1 MKYPKEYLDEIKTRL
16 KVSTVVS
23 KTVSLKKRGKEFVGL
38 SPFKNE
44 KTPSFTVNDEKEFY
58 HCFATSEHGNI
69 FDFIMKTQ
77 NLKFG
82 EAVKH
87 LAQLAGMQPYLFSK
101 KDEEREKKWNEYKSI
116 FNEYVD
122 FYHNE
127 LIKNEQHSNAREY
140 LKNRSLSKEN
150 VKKFKIGYVEKNPS
164 IFEQFKNKYS
174 EQTLVETGLFYL
186 DEKKKIYIER
196 FRGRLI
202 FPINNITGQ
211 PIALGG
217 RIIENLDYLA
227 KYINSPETLF
237 FKKGSNLYNLDL
249 ARKLSNKLDHIYL
262 VEGYMD
268 VVGLSK
274 NGIDNAVAN
283 LGTSL
288 TDKQIQIL
296 NQFFDDI
303 IICFDGDESGYKAAL
318 RAAENS
324 IKELKPE
331 KQISFLFL
339 PNKEDPDS
347 YVNKNGKANFIEFTK
362 QSKLSIHQFIFSHYK
377 KQTENNPSSMA
388 IFEKRLRDVANTI
401 KDDYIKKYVLEYFL
415 EKIAELTP
423 HSNQKNKKNYKKPT
437 KSLDATKK
445 YYNESQSLSG
455 VELKEFS
462 LIYLVINNLNLMQ
475 SNIHLIENIKLFTE
489 VNKKIFNQII
499 EVLKSEN
506 QIAVQDLNLD
516 SQIIEKINK
525 FAPIKYILKNNSED
539 DQKIIELL
547 EDISRDLMNYD
558 LEFRIQELE
567 SKFSVDMNE
576 STFNE
581 LKELKKKSRISINL
595 DKFVMDFYRFDII

>member
-23 KTVSLKKRGKEFVGL
+23 KSVVLKKRGKEFVGL

-69 FDFIMKTQ
+69 FDFVMKIQ
-77 NLKFG
+77 NFKFG
-82 EAVKH
+82 EAVRH
-87 LAQLAGMQPYLFSK
+87 LAQLAGMQPYMFSK
-101 KDEEREKKWNEYKSI
+101 QDEEREKKWKEYQSI
-116 FNEYVD
+116 FSKYVD

-127 LIKNEQHSNAREY
+127 LLKNESHSDARKY
-140 LKNRSLSKEN
+140 LKSRSLNKDQ
-150 VKKFKIGYVEKNPS
+150 VKKFKIGYIEKNPNF
-164 IFEQFKNKYS
+164 FEKLNKEFS
-174 EQTLVETGLFYL
+174 EQTLLDTGLFYL
-186 DEKKKIYIER
+186 DEKKKIYLER

-202 FPINNITGQ
+202 FPINNISGQ

-217 RIIENLDYLA
+217 RIIEKSDYLA
-227 KYINSPETLF
+227 KYINSPETNF
-237 FKKGSNLYNLDL
+237 FKKGLNLYNLDQ

-274 NGIDNAVAN
+274 NGIENTVAN
-283 LGTSL
+283 LGTAL
-288 TDKQIQIL
+288 TDKQILTL

-324 IKELKPE
+324 IKELRPE

-339 PNKEDPDS
+339 PDGEDPDT
-347 YVNKNGKANFIEFTK
+347 YVNKNSKNFFIDFSK
-362 QSKLSIHQFIFSHYK
+362 QSKISIHQFIFSHYK

-388 IFEKRLRDVANTI
+388 IFEKKLKSIANTI

-423 HSNQKNKKNYKKPT
+423 HSNRNNKNYNYKKT
-437 KSLDATKK
+437 IKSLDSTKK
-445 YYNESQSLSG
+445 IFKDSQSLTG

-462 LIYLVINNLNLMQ
+462 LLYLMINNLDLIQENL
-475 SNIHLIENIKLFTE
+475 HLIENIKIFTE
-489 VNKKIFNQII
+489 MNKQIFNQII
-499 EVLKSEN
+499 EKLKTGEKLSN
-506 QIAVQDLNLD
+506 NDLDIDLQIL
-516 SQIIEKINK
+516 ERINK
-525 FAPIKYILKNNSED
+525 FAPIKNIFKNKSKDEHEV
-539 DQKIIELL
+539 IELL
-547 EDISRDLMNYD
+547 EDINRDLINYD
-558 LEFRIQELE
+558 LEHRIQELE
-567 SKFSVDMNE
+567 SKFSKDLSEV
-576 STFNE
+576 TFNE
-581 LKELKKKSRISINL
+581 LKELKKKQNIN
-595 DKFVMDFYRFDII
+595 

>member
-23 KTVSLKKRGKEFVGL
+23 KSVVLKKRGKEYVGL

-69 FDFIMKTQ
+69 FDFVMKTQ

-87 LAQLAGMQPYLFSK
+87 LAQLAGMQPYMFSK
-101 KDEEREKKWNEYKSI
+101 QDEEREKKWKEYSSI
-116 FNEYVD
+116 YSQYVD
-122 FYHNE
+122 YYHNE
-127 LIKNEQHSNAREY
+127 LLKNDACSNARDY
-140 LKNRSLSKEN
+140 LKNRSLGKEE
-150 VKKFKIGYVEKNPS
+150 VKKFKIGYIEKNPN
-164 IFEQFKNKYS
+164 FFDKLKDQFS
-174 EQTLVETGLFYL
+174 EQTLVDSGLFYL

-202 FPINNITGQ
+202 FPINNISGQ

-217 RIIENLDYLA
+217 RIIEQLDYLA
-227 KYINSPETLF
+227 KYINSPETVF

-249 ARKLSNKLDHIYL
+249 ARKLSNKLSNIYL

-274 NGIDNAVAN
+274 NGIENAVAN

-288 TDKQIQIL
+288 TDRQILIL

-324 IKELKPE
+324 IKDLKPE

-339 PNKEDPDS
+339 PDKEDPDS
-347 YVNKNGKANFIEFTK
+347 FVNKNGKNYFIDFTK
-362 QSKLSIHQFIFSHYK
+362 QSKISVHQFIFSHYK
-377 KQTENNPSSMA
+377 KQTENNPSSLA
-388 IFEKRLRDVANTI
+388 IFDKKLRAIANTI

-415 EKIAELTP
+415 EKISELTP
-423 HSNQKNKKNYKKPT
+423 HTSQNRKNFYVKKT
-437 KSLDATKK
+437 RSLESTKK
-445 YYNESQSLSG
+445 HFIESQSLTG

-462 LIYLVINNLNLMQ
+462 LIYLVITNLNLIQ
-475 SNIHLIENIKLFTE
+475 KNIHLIENVKLFTE
-489 VNKKIFNQII
+489 VNKQIFEKVITKLRSEQQI
-499 EVLKSEN
+499 STS
-506 QIAVQDLNLD
+506 DLEID
-516 SQIIEKINK
+516 SQLIDKINK
-525 FAPIKYILKNNSED
+525 FAPIKHILKNKLDNENAV
-539 DQKIIELL
+539 IEIL
-547 EDISRDLMNYD
+547 EDINRDLNNYD
-558 LEFRIQELE
+558 LEYRIQELE
-567 SKFSVDMNE
+567 SKFSKDLSEV
-576 STFNE
+576 TFNE
-581 LKELKKKSRISINL
+581 LKELKKKQNIN
-595 DKFVMDFYRFDII
+595 

>member
-23 KTVSLKKRGKEFVGL
+23 KTVSLKKRGKEYVGL

-82 EAVKH
+82 EAVKY
-87 LAQLAGMQPYLFSK
+87 LAQLAGMQPYIFSK
-101 KDEEREKKWNEYKSI
+101 QDEEREKKWNQYKSI
-116 FNEYVD
+116 YNQYVD
-122 FYHNE
+122 FYHKE
-127 LIKNEQHSNAREY
+127 LLKNESYSIARDY
-140 LKNRSLSKEN
+140 LKNRSLSKEE
-150 VKKFKIGYVEKNPS
+150 VKKFKIGYIEKNPK
-164 IFEQFKNKYS
+164 IFDKLIKEFT

-186 DEKKKIYIER
+186 DEKKNNYVER

-202 FPINNITGQ
+202 FPINNISGQ

-227 KYINSPETLF
+227 KYINSPETIF

-249 ARKLSNKLDHIYL
+249 ARKLSNKIDHIYL

-274 NGIDNAVAN
+274 NGIDNVVAN

-288 TDKQIQIL
+288 TDKQILTL

-318 RAAENS
+318 RAAESS
-324 IKELKPE
+324 IKQLKPE

-347 YVNKNGKANFIEFTK
+347 YVNKNGKDNFLDFTK
-362 QSKLSIHQFIFSHYK
+362 QNKLSIHQFIFSHYK

-388 IFEKRLRDVANTI
+388 IFEKKLRDITNTI
-401 KDDYIKKYVLEYFL
+401 KDDFIKKYILEYFL
-415 EKIAELTP
+415 EKVAELTP
-423 HSNQKNKKNYKKPT
+423 YSNINNQKFFKKKI
-437 KSLDATKK
+437 KSLETTKK
-445 YYNESQSLSG
+445 FFKESQSLTG

-462 LIYLVINNLNLMQ
+462 LLYLILNNLELIQ
-475 SNIHLIENIKLFTE
+475 ANIHLIENIKLFTE
-489 VNKKIFNQII
+489 VNTKIFNVII
-499 EVLKSEN
+499 EKLKSNEKILIN
-506 QIAVQDLNLD
+506 DLNLD
-516 SQIIEKINK
+516 KLLMEKINK
-525 FAPIKYILKNNSED
+525 FAPIKHIIKNQSND

-567 SKFSVDMNE
+567 SKFSVDMSE
-576 STFNE
+576 TTFNQ
-581 LKELKKKSRISINL
+581 LKELKKKQNL
-595 DKFVMDFYRFDII
+595 N

>member
-23 KTVSLKKRGKEFVGL
+23 KSVELKKRGKEYIGL

-58 HCFATSEHGNI
+58 HCFATAEHGNI
-69 FDFIMKTQ
+69 FDFVMKTQ
-77 NLKFG
+77 NFKFG

-87 LAQLAGMQPYLFSK
+87 LAQLAGMQPYMFSK
-101 KDEEREKKWNEYKSI
+101 QDVEREKKWKEYLSVYAQ
-116 FNEYVD
+116 YVD

-127 LIKNEQHSNAREY
+127 LLKNERSSNARDY
-140 LKNRSLSKEN
+140 LKNRSISKEE
-150 VKKFKIGYVEKNPS
+150 VKKFKIGFVEKNPS
-164 IFEQFKNKYS
+164 LFEKLKKEFS
-174 EQTLVETGLFYL
+174 EETLFESGLFYL

-202 FPINNITGQ
+202 FPINNISGQ

-217 RIIENLDYLA
+217 RIIENSDFLA
-227 KYINSPETLF
+227 KYINSPETVF
-237 FKKGSNLYNLDL
+237 FKKGSNLYNLDV
-249 ARKLSNKLDHIYL
+249 ARRLSNKLDHIYL

-268 VVGLSK
+268 VVGLNK
-274 NGIDNAVAN
+274 NGIENVVAN

-288 TDKQIQIL
+288 TVKQILTL

-303 IICFDGDESGYKAAL
+303 IICFDGDDSGYKAAL

-339 PNKEDPDS
+339 PDKEDPDS
-347 YVNKNGKANFIEFTK
+347 YVNKYGKNYFIDFTK

-388 IFEKRLRDVANTI
+388 IFEKKLRSIANTI
-401 KDDYIKKYVLEYFL
+401 NDNFIKKYVLEYFL
-415 EKIAELTP
+415 EKIADLTP
-423 HSNQKNKKNYKKPT
+423 HSNVNKNKFHIRKT
-437 KSLDATKK
+437 KTLESTKK
-445 YYNESQSLSG
+445 HYNESQFLTS

-462 LIYLVINNLNLMQ
+462 LLYLIIHNLILLQ
-475 SNIHLIENIKLFTE
+475 TNIHLIENIKLFTR
-489 VNKKIFNQII
+489 VNKQIFETII
-499 EVLKSEN
+499 LKLKSGE
-506 QIAVQDLNLD
+506 QITISDLNLD
-516 SQIIEKINK
+516 NQLLDKINK
-525 FAPIKYILKNNSED
+525 FAPIKYILKSRSNND
-539 DQKIIELL
+539 HQIIELL
-547 EDISRDLMNYD
+547 EDISRDLINYD

-567 SKFSVDMNE
+567 SKFSKDMSE
-576 STFNE
+576 TTFNE
-581 LKELKKKSRISINL
+581 LKELKKKQNIN
-595 DKFVMDFYRFDII
+595 

>member
-69 FDFIMKTQ
+69 FDFVMKTQ

-87 LAQLAGMQPYLFSK
+87 LAQLAGMQPYMFSK
-101 KDEEREKKWNEYKSI
+101 KDEEREKKWQEYKLI
-116 FNEYVD
+116 FSQYVE

-127 LIKNEQHSNAREY
+127 LLKNETYSFVRDY
-140 LKNRSLSKEN
+140 LKNRSLTKEE
-150 VKKFKIGYVEKNPS
+150 VKKFKIGYIEKNPN
-164 IFEQFKNKYS
+164 FFNKLKKNFS

-186 DEKKKIYIER
+186 DEKKKIYVER

-202 FPINNITGQ
+202 FPINNISGQ

-217 RIIENLDYLA
+217 RIIENLEYLA
-227 KYINSPETLF
+227 KYINSPETNF
-237 FKKGSNLYNLDL
+237 FRKGSNLYNLDL
-249 ARKLSNKLDHIYL
+249 ARKLSNKIDHIYL

-274 NGIDNAVAN
+274 NGVDNAVAN

-288 TDKQIQIL
+288 TDKQILIL

-339 PNKEDPDS
+339 PDKEDPDS
-347 YVNKNGKANFIEFTK
+347 YVNKNGKTNFIDFTK
-362 QSKLSIHQFIFSHYK
+362 QNKISIHHFIFIHYK
-377 KQTENNPSSMA
+377 KQTKNNPSSLA
-388 IFEKRLRDVANTI
+388 IFEKKLKSIANTI
-401 KDDYIKKYVLEYFL
+401 KDNLIKKYVSEFFL
-415 EKIAELTP
+415 EKIAQLTP
-423 HSNQKNKKNYKKPT
+423 YSNQSKKKFFVKET
-437 KSLDATKK
+437 KSLDTTKK
-445 YYNESQSLSG
+445 HYIDSQSLTG

-462 LIYLVINNLNLMQ
+462 LLYLVMNNLNLLQ
-475 SNIHLIENIKLFTE
+475 ANLHLVENIKLFTE
-489 VNKKIFNQII
+489 VNKKIFELII
-499 EVLKSEN
+499 EKLKSEEQIEIEDLKLDN
-506 QIAVQDLNLD
+506 QFL
-516 SQIIEKINK
+516 EKINK
-525 FAPIKYILKNNSED
+525 FAPIKHILKNQNND

-567 SKFSVDMNE
+567 SKFSVDMSE
-576 STFNE
+576 TTFNE
-581 LKELKKKSRISINL
+581 LKELKKKQNL
-595 DKFVMDFYRFDII
+595 N

>member
-1 MKYPKEYLDEIKTRL
+1 MMKYPKEYLDEIKTRL

-69 FDFIMKTQ
+69 FDFVMKTQ

-87 LAQLAGMQPYLFSK
+87 LAQLAGMQPYMFSK
-101 KDEEREKKWNEYKSI
+101 KDEEREKKWQEYKLI
-116 FNEYVD
+116 FSQYVE

-127 LIKNEQHSNAREY
+127 LLKNETYSFVRDY
-140 LKNRSLSKEN
+140 LKNRSLTKEE
-150 VKKFKIGYVEKNPS
+150 VKKFKIGYIEKNPN
-164 IFEQFKNKYS
+164 FFDKLKKNFS

-186 DEKKKIYIER
+186 DEKKKIYVER

-202 FPINNITGQ
+202 FPINNISGQ

-217 RIIENLDYLA
+217 RIIENLEYLA
-227 KYINSPETLF
+227 KYINSPETNF
-237 FKKGSNLYNLDL
+237 FRKGSNLYNLDL
-249 ARKLSNKLDHIYL
+249 ARKLSNKIDHIYL

-274 NGIDNAVAN
+274 NGVDNAVAN

-288 TDKQIQIL
+288 TDKQILIL

-339 PNKEDPDS
+339 PDKEDPDS
-347 YVNKNGKANFIEFTK
+347 YVNKNGKTNFINFTK
-362 QSKLSIHQFIFSHYK
+362 QSKISIHQFIFSHYK
-377 KQTENNPSSMA
+377 KQTKNNPSSLA
-388 IFEKRLRDVANTI
+388 IFEKKLKSIANTI
-401 KDDYIKKYVLEYFL
+401 KDDLIKKYVSEFFL

-423 HSNQKNKKNYKKPT
+423 HSNQNKKKFFVKET
-437 KSLDATKK
+437 KSLDTTKK
-445 YYNESQSLSG
+445 HYIDSQSLTG

-462 LIYLVINNLNLMQ
+462 LLYLVMKNLNLLQ
-475 SNIHLIENIKLFTE
+475 ANLHLIENIKLFTE
-489 VNKKIFNQII
+489 VNKKIFELII
-499 EVLKSEN
+499 EKLKSGEQIELEDLKLDN
-506 QIAVQDLNLD
+506 QLL
-516 SQIIEKINK
+516 EKINK
-525 FAPIKYILKNNSED
+525 FAPIKHILKNQNND

-547 EDISRDLMNYD
+547 DDISRDLMNYD

-567 SKFSVDMNE
+567 SKFSVDMSE
-576 STFNE
+576 TTFNE
-581 LKELKKKSRISINL
+581 LKELKKKQNL
-595 DKFVMDFYRFDII
+595 N